1 MSFETPMITE
11 PGVYE
16 DLPARTYR
24 AQQDWLS
31 SSTLRPILDDDSCPA
46 KFKWRMDHPASKDAF
61 DLGAAVHALLRGTEA
76 EELYPAPF
84 RDWRTKAAQ
93 LEREL
98 ARGNGLTPVLPRDLE
113 TARAMVQALGADE
126 EASLLLSPRR
136 PETSVFW
143 VDETGVR
150 RRCRFLRDSD
160 PETGRTLLIDYKT
173 AGNASPRAWARDAA
187 VFGYEMQ
194 AAWCLDGATA
204 AGIEDPV
211 FVFLVQEKT
220 PPYLPAIYR
229 LDAEATRIGRWRNR
243 RALDL
248 WQRCTATG
256 VWPGYRSDGGLP
268 LPSWHVAKSREA
280 LG

>member
-1 MSFETPMITE
+1 MSIDTFTITE
-11 PGVYE
+11 PGVYD
-16 DLPARTYR
+16 DLPVRAYR
-24 AQQDWLS
+24 AQHDWLS
-31 SSTLRPILDDDSCPA
+31 SSTLRPILEDDSCPA
-46 KFKWRMDHPASKDAF
+46 KFKWRMDHPAPKDAF
-61 DLGAAVHALLRGTEA
+61 DLGIAVHALLRGTEA

-93 LEREL
+93 LERAL
-98 ARGNGLTPVLPRDLE
+98 ARRNGLTPVLPRDLE
-113 TARAMVQALGADE
+113 IAQAMVAALDADE
-126 EASLLLSPRR
+126 EASLFLRPRR

-143 VDETGVR
+143 IDETGAR

-173 AGNASPRAWARDAA
+173 AGNAGARAWARDAA

-194 AAWCLDGATA
+194 AAWCLDGAIA

-220 PPYLPAIYR
+220 APYLPVIYR
-229 LDAEATRIGRWRNR
+229 LDAEATRIGHWRNR

-248 WQRCTATG
+248 WQRCTATDS
-256 VWPGYRSDGGLP
+256 WPRYRSDPDLT
-268 LPSWHVAKSREA
+268 LPSWHVAKSQEA